1 MAIPLLI
8 LFTESLDVRLAVR
21 IEKFLAALLPRRFEF
36 GCRDVPVRPAFL
48 GNGTQIL
55 AEIFHGGPAEEP
67 VAVVDLINDKT
78 GLEDNHMRN
87 HGIVDRVRV
96 FGDVEIFLDD
106 TPRVGEERPVGADSA
121 AIFTRLSDIVGANG
135 DKPAIGN
142 LEFTME
148 FNKPF
153 GLPAVPGA
161 KTSAAEGE
169 NHGMWSLQIGELPA
183 FRGVVGKLI
192 VGEFSP
198 WNNV

>member
-106 TPRVGEERPVGADSA
+106 TPRVGEERPVGADA
-121 AIFTRLSDIVGANG
+121 GAIFTRLSDIVGANG

-142 LEFTME
+142 LQLTIELDKQFC
-148 FNKPF
+148 
-153 GLPAVPGA
+153 LPAVLGA
-161 KTSAAEGE
+161 ETTATEDE
-169 NHGMWSLQIGELPA
+169 NHGMLSLQFGELLFLRA
-183 FRGVVGKLI
+183 D
-192 VGEFSP
+192 
-198 WNNV
+198 